1 MKKSTIEYY
10 KKAVRLAEG
19 ASGAISK
26 AKADYEH
33 GCEVAKGAYEADLL
47 GEKGY
52 QDRLKELEAER
63 DAQIEN
69 SLFGILSVVDEYD
82 SEMAEFGKLDGNMV
96 DSGRVKNAGNK
107 SSDFTSADFN
117 FGFTR

>member
-1 MKKSTIEYY
+1 MKKSNIEYY

-47 GEKGY
+47 G
-52 QDRLKELEAER
+52 
-63 DAQIEN
+63 
-69 SLFGILSVVDEYD
+69 
-82 SEMAEFGKLDGNMV
+82 
-96 DSGRVKNAGNK
+96 
-107 SSDFTSADFN
+107 
-117 FGFTR
+117 

>member
-19 ASGAISK
+19 ASNAISK

-52 QDRLKELEAER
+52 QDRKKELEAEHLYR
-63 DAQIEN
+63 T
-69 SLFGILSVVDEYD
+69 G
-82 SEMAEFGKLDGNMV
+82 
-96 DSGRVKNAGNK
+96 
-107 SSDFTSADFN
+107 
-117 FGFTR
+117 